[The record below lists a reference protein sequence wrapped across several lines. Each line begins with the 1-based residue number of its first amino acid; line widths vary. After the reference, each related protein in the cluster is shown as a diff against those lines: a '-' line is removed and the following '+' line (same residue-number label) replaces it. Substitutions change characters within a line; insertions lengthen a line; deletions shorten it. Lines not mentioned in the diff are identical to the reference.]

1 MNQKI
6 KISLYAI
13 LIIGAAVFGALFY
26 SSYKSANKP
35 LESANY
41 SLTNSTSAVTNLAS
55 PSTNVVAE
63 TNRADQ
69 TNQAV
74 SSAQTNTNSA
84 NVSATNAA
92 PEPIKMPTTLPTAA
106 QPVQGRST
114 MIGYFAA
121 FLAMA
126 IFLGLLIARDIS
138 EYFGNRSVEFMF
150 NDEGTGIKDPDYEE
164 AEQEWA
170 NGNHLEA
177 IRLMREYLQKNPRSQ
192 GVALRI
198 AEIYEKDL
206 KNNLAA
212 ALEYEEVLKFK
223 LAPERWG
230 WGAIHLCNLYSKM
243 EKTDQAVALL
253 HRIVNE
259 YGQTAAAKKARE
271 RLGMVEAVDEQSGD
285 GDLPES
291 AQADPQKPAD
301 AEEKS
306 LPASNLPPGFR
317 PKK

>member
-6 KISLYAI
+6 KLGLYAALI
-13 LIIGAAVFGALFY
+13 LGAAVFGALFY
-26 SSYKSANKP
+26 SSYKSANKSP
-35 LESANY
+35 DPTDY
-41 SLTNSTSAVTNLAS
+41 SPTNLTSAGTNGAGQSTNITAQTNLAD
-55 PSTNVVAE
+55 T
-63 TNRADQ
+63 
-69 TNQAV
+69 TNQA
-74 SSAQTNTNSA
+74 SSPAQTNTNSL
-84 NVSATNAA
+84 ATNAA
-92 PEPIKMPTTLPTAA
+92 SEPIKTPTAVSTAA
-106 QPVQGRST
+106 QPVQGRSS

-150 NDEGTGIKDPDYEE
+150 NDEGTGIKDPDYEV

-206 KNNLAA
+206 RNNLAA
-212 ALEYEEVLKFK
+212 ALEYEEVLKCK
-223 LAPERWG
+223 LPPERWG

-271 RLGMVEAVDEQSGD
+271 RLGMFEPVVEESPGAG
-285 GDLPES
+285 LPDSVSSET
-291 AQADPQKPAD
+291 PTNPAD
-301 AEEKS
+301 AEEKPS
-306 LPASNLPPGFR
+306 PASNLPPGFR